1 MKNLSFQYK
10 LVFLIALPLLLSVA
24 FLGKEIASSYQ
35 ISQKNDLL
43 VIYTELVTVNSNFV
57 HELQKERGAT
67 AGFLASSGK
76 KFADTLLQQRRN
88 TDNAFQ
94 DWQRFIRQNSLDNT
108 ELTQLIASVGREL
121 ERLKGVRSQVSNFSI
136 PTVQAINYF
145 TNLNAQLLSAASITA
160 SISEDGHL
168 VRSALAYFN
177 FLQAKERAGIE
188 RAVLS
193 GVFAKGQFTG
203 SLFERFVTL
212 VSEQKVYARKF
223 TQLSDRVH
231 ITAFERINTHDAVR
245 AVERMRKVAADKA
258 SEGNFGVDSTHWFQQ
273 ATLRIN
279 LLKGLE
285 ETLAEHFIAEAQHL
299 ADKAS
304 WVLWLYVIVAL
315 SMFTTVFILAY
326 YIMRNLK
333 RQVLSLSETM
343 EKLRT
348 DQDLTV
354 RAKVFSQDE
363 LGRISKGLND
373 TIENFAGTIG
383 VFSNTS
389 KTLVSIADETTQ
401 SVEYSTQE
409 LGSQRDRTSQVSVAV
424 EELASAVHGVAD
436 NTTHSAEKAREAR
449 ELANKGHDA
458 VQMSVESVNQLASDV
473 KQLSDMINKLHASS
487 INISNVVE
495 VINSVSEQTGLLALN
510 AAIEAARA
518 GEQGRGFAVVADEVR
533 TLATRTQEST
543 TEIATIIQN
552 LQNEVNAAFTLVEEN
567 QGQMEDTVK
576 QTHAVETSLESIV
589 QAVSE
594 ISDMSGQI
602 ASAAEEQSSVIQEIS
617 QNLTIID
624 TSSEEITESSVHI
637 TESANT
643 LTETAHQ
650 LKAQVEQFKV

>member
-1 MKNLSFQYK
+1 MKNLSFRYK
-10 LVFLIALPLLLSVA
+10 LIFLIALPLLLSVA
-24 FLGKEIASSYQ
+24 FLTKEIANSYQ
-35 ISQKNDLL
+35 VSQKNDLL
-43 VIYTELVTVNSNFV
+43 VIYTKLVTVNSQLV

-76 KFADTLLQQRRN
+76 KFADTLSQQRRN
-88 TDNAFQ
+88 TDTALQYWQDFVQQNAI
-94 DWQRFIRQNSLDNT
+94 DST
-108 ELTQLIASVGREL
+108 ELNQLISAVGREL
-121 ERLKGVRSQVSNFSI
+121 SGLKGIRSQVSSISI
-136 PTVQAINYF
+136 PAAQAISYY
-145 TNLNAQLLSAASITA
+145 TKLNTQLLSAASITA
-160 SISEDGHL
+160 SISEDGYL
-168 VRSALAYFN
+168 VRSALAYLY

-193 GVFAKGQFTG
+193 GVFARDQFAG
-203 SLFERFVTL
+203 RSFERFITL
-212 VSEQKVYARKF
+212 VSEQKTYISEFA
-223 TQLSDRVH
+223 QLAEKVH
-231 ITAFERINTHDAVR
+231 LDAYERIKTQDAVR
-245 AVERMRKVAADKA
+245 TIEQMRKVASEKA
-258 SEGNFGVDSTHWFQQ
+258 SVGGFGVNSAHWFQQ
-273 ATLRIN
+273 ATQRIN
-279 LLKGLE
+279 LLKELE

-304 WVLWLYVIVAL
+304 WVLWLYVIIAFSML
-315 SMFTTVFILAY
+315 STVFVVAY

-354 RAKVFSQDE
+354 RAKIFSQDE
-363 LGRISKGLND
+363 LGRISQGLNE
-373 TIENFAGTIG
+373 TIENFASTIG

-409 LGSQRDRTSQVSVAV
+409 LSSQRDRTSQVSVAV
-424 EELASAVHGVAD
+424 EELSSAVHGVAD
-436 NTTHSAEKAREAR
+436 NTTYSAEKAREAS

-458 VQMSVESVNQLASDV
+458 VQMSVASVNQLASDV

-552 LQNEVNAAFTLVEEN
+552 LQSEVNEAFTLVEEN
-567 QGQMEDTVK
+567 QVQMEDTVK

-602 ASAAEEQSSVIQEIS
+602 ASAAEEQSSVIQDIS

-624 TSSEEITESSVHI
+624 TSSEEITESSIHI
-637 TESANT
+637 TQSANT

-650 LKAQVEQFKV
+650 LKAQVDQFKV

>member
-1 MKNLSFQYK
+1 MRQ
-10 LVFLIALPLLLSVA
+10 
-24 FLGKEIASSYQ
+24 IAS
-35 ISQKNDLL
+35 
-43 VIYTELVTVNSNFV
+43 
-57 HELQKERGAT
+57 
-67 AGFLASSGK
+67 
-76 KFADTLLQQRRN
+76 
-88 TDNAFQ
+88 
-94 DWQRFIRQNSLDNT
+94 
-108 ELTQLIASVGREL
+108 
-121 ERLKGVRSQVSNFSI
+121 
-136 PTVQAINYF
+136 
-145 TNLNAQLLSAASITA
+145 
-160 SISEDGHL
+160 
-168 VRSALAYFN
+168 
-177 FLQAKERAGIE
+177 
-188 RAVLS
+188 
-193 GVFAKGQFTG
+193 
-203 SLFERFVTL
+203 
-212 VSEQKVYARKF
+212 
-223 TQLSDRVH
+223 
-231 ITAFERINTHDAVR
+231 
-245 AVERMRKVAADKA
+245 DKA
-258 SEGNFGVDSTHWFQQ
+258 STGNFDVGSTYWFQQ
-273 ATLRIN
+273 ATQRIN
-279 LLKGLE
+279 LLKELE
-285 ETLAEHFIAEAQHL
+285 ETLAEHLIAEAQHL

-304 WVLWLYVIVAL
+304 WVLWLYVIIAL
-315 SMFTTVFILAY
+315 SMLTTVFILAY

-348 DQDLTV
+348 DKDLTV
-354 RAKVFSQDE
+354 RAKIFSQDE
-363 LGRISKGLND
+363 LGRISQGLND
-373 TIENFAGTIG
+373 TIENFASTIG

-409 LGSQRDRTSQVSVAV
+409 LSSQRDRTSQVSVAV

-436 NTTHSAEKAREAR
+436 NTTHSAEKASEAS

-576 QTHAVETSLESIV
+576 QTHAVETALESIV

-594 ISDMSGQI
+594 ISDMSSQI
-602 ASAAEEQSSVIQEIS
+602 ASAAEEQSSVIQDIS
-617 QNLTIID
+617 QNLTVID

-650 LKAQVEQFKV
+650 LKAQVNQFKV